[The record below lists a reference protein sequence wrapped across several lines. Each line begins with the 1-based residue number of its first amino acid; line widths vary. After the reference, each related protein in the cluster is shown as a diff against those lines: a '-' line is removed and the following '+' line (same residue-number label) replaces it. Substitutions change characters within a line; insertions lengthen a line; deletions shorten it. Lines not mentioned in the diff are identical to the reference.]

1 MRRAAGHAQ
10 GTAAAPTAAAGAL
23 HAFTTNPD
31 TARPVTAP
39 ESQTRQQT
47 RGRENKQWSRQ

>member
-1 MRRAAGHAQ
+1 MRRVAGHAQ